1 MNDRKIHI
9 PFVPPLSPVVFFSF
23 RGEGRKPFPF
33 PCQRLQYYYL
43 ARNAIWQGVDSLGL
57 KPGDEVL
64 MPAYCHGVEVEALLS
79 KGLKL
84 SYYRIGEGMEIDFKH
99 MESLLSR
106 STRVL
111 YVIHYLGF
119 PQPIDKLKAFAE
131 QHSLILFEDCA
142 LSLFSRSPSGPLGSF
157 GDISIFCLYKTLP
170 VPHGGALVLNNTTF
184 SLPNPPRIPSWVPTM
199 SYLSDRLLD
208 YLDLKWDRYERL
220 VSHVRNVVKN
230 IGRTIKRGTGAADAV
245 PIDTNQFDEDHVNLG
260 IACIT
265 DYLIKR
271 LDHDDVIKRRRKNFA
286 YLAGSIEGIMRMP
299 FRNLPEG
306 VCPLSLPV
314 LVHDK
319 PELQRKLMQCGIE
332 TVNFWSQR
340 PPDISDIFPEV
351 SFLRRHLLEVPIHQ
365 GLEERHLEYIA
376 SKLRAH
382 AGW

>member
-1 MNDRKIHI
+1 MNDGQIHI
-9 PFVPPLSPVVFFSF
+9 PFLPPLSPATFVSF
-23 RGEGRKPFPF
+23 NAASSKPFPF
-33 PCQRLQYYYL
+33 SFERRQYYYL
-43 ARNAIWQGVDSLGL
+43 ARNAIWHGVDSLGL

-64 MPAYCHGVEVEALLS
+64 MPAYCHGIEVEALLN

-84 SYYRIGEGMEIDFKH
+84 TYYRIDEGLEIDFHH
-99 MESLLSR
+99 MESLLSQ

-119 PQPIDKLKAFAE
+119 PQPIDKLKSFAG
-131 QHSLILFEDCA
+131 QHGLILFEDCA

-170 VPHGGALVLNNTTF
+170 VPHGGALVLNNPNF
-184 SLPNPPRIPSWVPTM
+184 SFSTPPHTLNWVPTLP
-199 SYLSDRLLD
+199 YLSDRLLD
-208 YLDLKWDRYERL
+208 YLDLKWDRHERL
-220 VSHVRNVVKN
+220 VSHVRNIVKSS
-230 IGRTIKRGTGAADAV
+230 GRTIKRGIRATDAV

-260 IACIT
+260 ISTIT

-271 LDHDDVIKRRRKNFA
+271 LDHDDVIRRRKKNFV
-286 YLAGSIEGIMRMP
+286 YLVRSIEGVIRMP
-299 FRNLPEG
+299 FRNVPEG
-306 VCPLSLPV
+306 VCPLCLPV
-314 LVHDK
+314 LVHNK
-319 PELQRKLMQCGIE
+319 PEIQRRLIADGVE

-340 PPDISDIFPEV
+340 PPDIPDIFPEV

-365 GLEERHLEYIA
+365 GLEERHLDYIA